1 MAFTPCSGISK
12 NITINKKG
20 KVKGFEQVGGIVD
33 KRFIIA
39 IGVVNNGIRE
49 LHLYNGFPI
58 YNPRQSPKPFNGY
71 KVEFN
76 PETNCYKKTV
86 QFYYE
91 GIGATNVKNTIQ
103 ALKDGE
109 YLIVLERKNK
119 GFDNNFI
126 FIGAQV
132 GLHVT
137 NQVLDEET
145 GYWLITM
152 ETEEPASEI
161 STDDTKIDMEDFI
174 NGEEINF

>member
-1 MAFTPCSGISK
+1 MSFTPCRGITQ
-12 NITINKKG
+12 NITNNCQPRI
-20 KVKGFEQVGGIVD
+20 KGFEQLGGIVD

-76 PETNCYKKTV
+76 PETNCYKKTI

-91 GIGATNVKNTIQ
+91 GIGAANAKNIIDS
-103 ALKDGE
+103 LKDNE
-109 YLIVLERKNK
+109 FMIVIERKEKLNYA
-119 GFDNNFI
+119 FI
-126 FIGAQV
+126 FIGAQN

-137 NQVLDEET
+137 EMVEDEDT

>member
-1 MAFTPCSGISK
+1 MSFTPCGGIYR
-12 NITINKKG
+12 NITNNCQPRI
-20 KVKGFEQVGGIVD
+20 KGFEQLGGIVD

-39 IGVVNNGIRE
+39 IGVVNNGITE

-91 GIGATNVKNTIQ
+91 GIGGKNSKEIIDS
-103 ALKDGE
+103 LKDNE
-109 YLIVLERKNK
+109 FMIVIERKEKLN
-119 GFDNNFI
+119 GRFI
-126 FIGAQV
+126 LIGSQN

-137 NQVLDEET
+137 EMVEDEET